1 MSTLNGS
8 NHLKIDAKKA
18 TELPKTLDNE
28 IRNAG
33 AQHANPVRKLGRI
46 PIIPLYL

>member
-1 MSTLNGS
+1 MSTLKGS
-8 NHLKIDAKKA
+8 SHLKIGVKKE
-18 TELPKTLDNE
+18 TELPKILDNE
-28 IRNAG
+28 IKNAG